1 MRRVKKKWR
10 TAPEWTCRLSFGHL
24 SADSWPYVGRE
35 LAVCWPT
42 VGRLSAV
49 CSPALDR
56 CRLSAEPLS
65 VTSFSYTEWTNDL
78 NAMRNG
84 TYLCLINC
92 FSVPF
97 LCYFLQF
104 VIKWVATHLID
115 WWVWICS
122 SYAICWLV
130 GCCIFLQK
138 MSNNNCFTSPSFLS
152 MFVLCS
158 LILMI
163 VKIALPTIKGK
174 GYRSQ
179 FSGSGQPEVSFCTTV
194 ASKQR
199 RWCNHLSTSSPGA

>member
-1 MRRVKKKWR
+1 MN
-10 TAPEWTCRLSFGHL
+10 LSVVFRPSL
-24 SADSWPYVGRE
+24 GRQ

-138 MSNNNCFTSPSFLS
+138 MSNNLQLFDKPFFYPCQ
-152 MFVLCS
+152 CS
-158 LILMI
+158 LILTM
-163 VKIALPTIKGK
+163 VKIVLTTIKGK
-174 GYRSQ
+174 GYKSQ

-199 RWCNHLSTSSPGA
+199 RWFNHLSTSSPGA